1 MIQEASNAL
10 ALACVAVYILATLG
24 LVPFV
29 AIEKRRSGARWMLT
43 SLLCSPLLALVAL
56 AALPLGDAGDP
67 TSPFDAEL
75 KSR

>member
-1 MIQEASNAL
+1 
-10 ALACVAVYILATLG
+10 
-24 LVPFV
+24 
-29 AIEKRRSGARWMLT
+29 MLT